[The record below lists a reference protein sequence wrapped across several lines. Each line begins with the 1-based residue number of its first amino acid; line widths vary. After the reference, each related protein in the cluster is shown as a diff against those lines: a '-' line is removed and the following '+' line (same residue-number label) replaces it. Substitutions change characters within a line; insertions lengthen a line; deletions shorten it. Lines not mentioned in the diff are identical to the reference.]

1 LKSLKRIT
9 IVAKENNERVSDLFE
24 IKDTYT
30 AFCLNEACLYLYGKR
45 GELTYIEKI
54 IKQNE
59 GFMTISDK
67 VEN

>member
-1 LKSLKRIT
+1 
-9 IVAKENNERVSDLFE
+9 VARENNEKVSDLFE

-30 AFCLNEACLYLYGKR
+30 SFCLDELCSYLYSMR

-59 GFMTISDK
+59 GFMKLSDRVK
-67 VEN
+67 A

>member
-1 LKSLKRIT
+1 
-9 IVAKENNERVSDLFE
+9 VAKENNERVSDLFG

-30 AFCLNEACLYLYGKR
+30 AFCLDEVCLYLYNKR

-59 GFMTISDK
+59 GFMKLSDK
-67 VEN
+67 VKN